1 MTTTTGAFVFRSG
14 YTIHAL
20 TLSLPAGIITHSPWR
35 GELSSRARAVAAS
48 AGSDGLGEAAVEPP
62 LVQAVA
68 AMSAVAREY
77 AANLCGIWDLR
88 STGDIGA
95 IVELFRKKRCYALL
109 QIISGSKRVA
119 TPHEADMSAVRG
131 KFRFQVTVPAG
142 DVPDFIKYLRWQERV
157 VNGT

>member
-35 GELSSRARAVAAS
+35 GELSSRARAVVAS
-48 AGSDGLGEAAVEPP
+48 AGSDGLGDAAVEPP

-77 AANLCGIWDLR
+77 AANLCGI
-88 STGDIGA
+88 
-95 IVELFRKKRCYALL
+95 
-109 QIISGSKRVA
+109 
-119 TPHEADMSAVRG
+119 
-131 KFRFQVTVPAG
+131 
-142 DVPDFIKYLRWQERV
+142 
-157 VNGT
+157 